1 MSTIPQLI
9 QQAIQYHQAGEWH
22 QAETLYR
29 QLLQIVPNHSEALQL
44 LGVIALQRSHFDEAI
59 TLIKKAISFNNKV
72 PSYYSN
78 LGIALSAK
86 GQLDEAR
93 TCYQQALTLNPNYAE
108 AHNNLG
114 NVFKEQGKLEAAIE
128 CYQRAFA
135 LNPSYIDALN
145 GLGNALRTQGQLAD
159 ARDCYQRVL
168 SLNPTSVETHFN
180 LGMVLREQY
189 QLTEAATCYQRALT
203 LNPNYIH
210 AHINLGET
218 LSELG
223 KITEAI
229 QHYRNALALNPTYA
243 EVHSNLVYAMNF
255 SEQYDTATIFSE
267 HQQFNIQQA
276 LPFATVIK
284 PHRNDRHPQRRL
296 KIGYLSPDFRKHSL
310 AYFIEPVLAHHDH
323 QQFEFFCYYNQTVID
338 QVTQRFQQYA
348 DHWLNCVGLSDEI
361 LAERIRQD
369 SIDILVDLAGHTA
382 GNRLLVLARKPAP
395 LQVFHTVGYANT
407 TGLLTIDYRLT
418 DRYADPEGMTEQ
430 FSSEILIRMPA
441 SYYCYHPEEDSP
453 PVNDLPARQ
462 HGYVTFGSFNST
474 AKLNDSTL
482 VRWAK
487 VLQAIPDS
495 RLTLMTKSLQDPILQ
510 QTLQHQL
517 ATLGI
522 SSKRLT
528 MGYASSPEETL
539 TAYHQIDIGLD
550 TYPFNGATTTCQA
563 LWMGVP
569 VVTLVGTTPAAR
581 AGLSLLSTV
590 GLTELI
596 AYTPED
602 YVKIGIQLANDLDYL
617 QQLRATLRARM
628 QTSPLMDGASFTRHL
643 EVAYRQ
649 MWEQWCARPRY
660 DNGES

>member
-1 MSTIPQLI
+1 MI
-9 QQAIQYHQAGEWH
+9 QQAIQYHQAGELH
-22 QAETLYR
+22 QAETLYH
-29 QLLQIVPNHSEALQL
+29 QLLQIAPHHSEALHL
-44 LGVIALQRSHFDEAI
+44 LGVIALQRRQYDEAI
-59 TLIKKAISFNNKV
+59 ILIKKAISFNQTV

-86 GQLDEAR
+86 DRLDDAR
-93 TCYQQALTLNPNYAE
+93 ICYQQALTLDPNYPE

-114 NVFKEQGKLEAAIE
+114 NLFKQQGKLEEAID
-128 CYQRAFA
+128 CYQRALA
-135 LNPSYIDALN
+135 LNPTYVDALN
-145 GLGNALRTQGQLAD
+145 GLGNVLQTQGQLID
-159 ARDCYQRVL
+159 AMVCYQRVL

-180 LGMVLREQY
+180 LGVVLRDQY
-189 QLTEAATCYQRALT
+189 QLTEAVTYYQRALS
-203 LNPNYIH
+203 LNPNYIY

-223 KITEAI
+223 KISEAL

-255 SEQYDTATIFSE
+255 SAEYDAATIFSA
-267 HQQFNIQQA
+267 HQQFNTQQV
-276 LPFATVIK
+276 LPFATAIK
-284 PHRNDRHPQRRL
+284 PHHNDRHPQRRL
-296 KIGYLSPDFRKHSL
+296 RIGYLSPDFRKHSL

-323 QQFEFFCYYNQTVID
+323 QQFEIFCYYNQTVID

-348 DHWLNCVGLSDEI
+348 DHWQNCIGLSDEI

-395 LQVFHTVGYANT
+395 LQMFHTVGYANT
-407 TGLLTIDYRLT
+407 TGLQTIDYRLT
-418 DRYADPEGMTEQ
+418 DRYADPEGIAEQ
-430 FSSEILIRMPA
+430 FSSEILVRMPA
-441 SYYCYHPEEDSP
+441 SYYCYRPEEDSP

-462 HGYVTFGSFNST
+462 HGYVTFDSFNST
-474 AKLNDSTL
+474 AKLNDATL

-495 RLTLMTKSLQDPILQ
+495 RLTLMTKSLQDPILR

-517 ATLGI
+517 ARLGI
-522 SSKRLT
+522 SSERLT

-602 YVKIGIQLANDLDYL
+602 YVKICIQRANDLDYL
-617 QQLRATLRARM
+617 QPLRATLRERM
-628 QTSPLMDGASFTRHL
+628 QSSPLLDGVSFTRHL
-643 EVAYRQ
+643 EVVYRQ
-649 MWEQWCARPRY
+649 RWERWCTRPR
-660 DNGES
+660 